1 MAVDAVEATR
11 SDEKRRLLAV
21 LQDFE
26 LDKYIPKDAS
36 VPEREMKDNRTEE
49 RNWSTKEMARR
60 NARIK
65 LAIASADAEMI
76 AISGDQQ
83 QQHCNME
90 QSRFNRITAD

>member
-49 RNWSTKEMARR
+49 RN
-60 NARIK
+60 
-65 LAIASADAEMI
+65 
-76 AISGDQQ
+76 
-83 QQHCNME
+83 
-90 QSRFNRITAD
+90 

>member
-11 SDEKRRLLAV
+11 SDDCLRCCKTLN
-21 LQDFE
+21 
-26 LDKYIPKDAS
+26 KYIPKDAS

-90 QSRFNRITAD
+90 QSRFNRITTD